1 VAFLFCQRVIGSDGV
16 VEIMAGILIAVVALL
31 FLLVWLPRQIGEGL
45 SQSRAGRVALLLIA
59 AGLVVGASVLWAG
72 TQGG

>member
-1 VAFLFCQRVIGSDGV
+1 MIGSDGV
-16 VEIMAGILIAVVALL
+16 DELMAGILIAVVALL

-45 SQSRAGRVALLLIA
+45 SQSKAGRVALLLIA
-59 AGLVVGASVLWAG
+59 AGLAVGAAVLWAG